1 MTHLLNL
8 LTVSVLFYASVT
20 RGGLGV
26 AWVLGR
32 VIKPKS
38 S

>member
-8 LTVSVLFYASVT
+8 LCVTVLFYGSVT

-32 VIKPKS
+32 LVSKPS
-38 S
+38 